1 VLFELE
7 GDINKMKKILI
18 SGLLAFTTLLGACSS
33 QEAATKEPKKEV
45 KQEEP
50 KKEYV
55 DLSNSSS
62 DKSQAEL
69 YADIK
74 EEYNLFHF
82 QSAES
87 NGYTYVGVTGGET
100 VIYRD
105 LQQTLTNIAEN
116 RKELAE
122 RLQNEVGIPK
132 VRFYIK
138 MINGDTN
145 EKSNHTILFE
155 NGQVEFD
162 K

>member
-1 VLFELE
+1 
-7 GDINKMKKILI
+7 MKKVLI
-18 SGLLAFTTLLGACSS
+18 SGMMLFTALTLGACGS
-33 QEAATKEPKKEV
+33 QETAKKEPKQEV

-62 DKSQAEL
+62 DKSQVEL

-155 NGQVEFD
+155 NGLVEFD

>member
-1 VLFELE
+1 
-7 GDINKMKKILI
+7 MKKVLI
-18 SGLLAFTTLLGACSS
+18 SGLIALTTLLGACSS
-33 QEAATKEPKKEV
+33 QEATTKEPKKEA
-45 KQEEP
+45 KQEET

-62 DKSQAEL
+62 EKSQAEL
-69 YADIK
+69 YADVK
-74 EEYNLFHF
+74 AEYDGFTF
-82 QSAES
+82 ESAES
-87 NGYTYVGVTGGET
+87 NGYTYVAVTGGET

-105 LQQTLTNIAEN
+105 LQQTLSTVAEQ

-145 EKSNHTILFE
+145 EKTNHTILFE
-155 NGQVEFD
+155 NGKIEFD